1 MPNLS
6 RYPTPIQMYFVTP
19 HVKTG
24 DYYLDINRHTG
35 RRTWVYPRKMGED
48 RYAVVSSL
56 GTDGA
61 ATAAA
66 QPFDLQSWINSFAS
80 LNPSQLSNELSSA
93 RADLARYQQLTKLAI
108 GVSVV
113 ASILTIMLFFTRN
126 R

>member
-56 GTDGA
+56 GTDGTQVA
-61 ATAAA
+61 VP
-66 QPFDLQSWINSFAS
+66 QFNLQSWIDS
-80 LNPSQLSNELSSA
+80 LTAMNPAQLTNELSSA
-93 RADLARYQQLTKLAI
+93 RADLARYQNLTKLAI
-108 GVSVV
+108 GASVV
-113 ASILTIMLFFTRN
+113 ASVLTLVMFFRN